1 MAVPDISGLTE
12 EELVTLLQQANSALQ
27 SKMQTEDEVRR
38 TLLNPDTVQKQIDN
52 LLTQKDNI
60 QAVLDTPNSEVNS
73 SPAKHVMSL
82 ARAQKRT
89 INNLIRVL
97 KTSAGVLESADLG
110 EDEEPEPTP

>member
-12 EELVTLLQQANSALQ
+12 EELTTLLQQANAALQ

-38 TLLNPDTVQKQIDN
+38 TLLNPETVQNQIDN
-52 LLTQKDNI
+52 LLTQNDKVQVVI
-60 QAVLDTPNSEVNS
+60 DTPNSEIKAN
-73 SPAKHVMSL
+73 PQQHIMAL

-97 KTSAGVLESADLG
+97 KTSSGVLDSADLG
-110 EDEEPEPTP
+110 EDEPTP